1 MIKIK
6 KNRDQIDEKQ
16 KNQTITANLTKNLS
30 IFKKLYTH
38 PINSDLSIRTFSIPG
53 INQPA
58 ALLSIPSIVDKETID
73 ESILN
78 PLLMNKDETLDVQ
91 SYITT
96 LEITSET
103 IVQQITEKVNNGH
116 VALFIDEEKVAYV
129 INCAFFEHRSIES
142 SENEI
147 VLKGPKETFVE
158 SAEVNF
164 SLIRKNI
171 RNENLIFEKLQVSK
185 RGKDD
190 VYIGYIKNLTNED
203 LLTEVKH
210 RIQQINIDTIQNL
223 SILEQH
229 IEDNMGSI
237 FPSIL
242 YTERPDRSTTF
253 LMRGGIILLMDNS
266 SNSLIVPITFWDLFQ
281 SAEDDYLRLVNGRF
295 IRFIRIFS
303 IFITLLISAIYI
315 SVTTFH
321 PEMIPAELLL
331 AIANAKEKVPF
342 TPIIEILLMELA
354 FELIREAGLRVPL
367 AIGPTIGIVGALILG
382 QAAVEANIVS
392 PIVVIIVALSA
403 LSSFV
408 IGDIGLNFAIRF
420 ARFLFIIGAFLFGFY
435 GMVAVLMIG
444 LFYLVSITSFGI
456 PYFLPITPSYVAP
469 NQNAVNRKRVTDY
482 ILRPGY
488 LKPKDNTKQ

>member
-1 MIKIK
+1 M
-6 KNRDQIDEKQ
+6 
-16 KNQTITANLTKNLS
+16 
-30 IFKKLYTH
+30 
-38 PINSDLSIRTFSIPG
+38 
-53 INQPA
+53 
-58 ALLSIPSIVDKETID
+58 
-73 ESILN
+73 
-78 PLLMNKDETLDVQ
+78 
-91 SYITT
+91 
-96 LEITSET
+96 
-103 IVQQITEKVNNGH
+103 
-116 VALFIDEEKVAYV
+116 
-129 INCAFFEHRSIES
+129 
-142 SENEI
+142 
-147 VLKGPKETFVE
+147 
-158 SAEVNF
+158 
-164 SLIRKNI
+164 
-171 RNENLIFEKLQVSK
+171 QVSK

-203 LLTEVKH
+203 LLKQVKQ

-223 SILEQH
+223 AILEQH
-229 IEDNMGSI
+229 IEENSGSL

-253 LMRGGIILLMDNS
+253 LMRGSIILLMDNS

-295 IRFIRIFS
+295 IRFIRVLS
-303 IFITLLISAIYI
+303 VFITLLISSIYI

-392 PIVVIIVALSA
+392 PIVVIVVALSA

-408 IGDIGLNFAIRF
+408 IGDIGLNFAIRLV
-420 ARFLFIIGAFLFGFY
+420 RFLFIVGAYLFGFY
-435 GMVAVLMIG
+435 GMVAVLMVG

-469 NQNAVNRKRVTDY
+469 NQDAISRKRVTDH
-482 ILRPGY
+482 LFRPGY
-488 LKPKDNTKQ
+488 LKPKDDTKQ

>member
-1 MIKIK
+1 MIKIT
-6 KNRDQIDEKQ
+6 KNRDQNDDKQ
-16 KNQTITANLTKNLS
+16 KDQTISDNLTTTLTM
-30 IFKKLYTH
+30 FKKIYSH
-38 PINSDLSIRTFSIPG
+38 PINSDLAIRTFSIPG
-53 INQPA
+53 IKQTA
-58 ALLSIPSIVDKETID
+58 ALLSIPSIVDKVTID
-73 ESILN
+73 ESIMN
-78 PLLMNKDETLDVQ
+78 PLLTNEDETLDVKK
-91 SYITT
+91 YITT

-103 IVQQITEKVNNGH
+103 IIQQITEKVNNGH
-116 VALFIDEEKVAYV
+116 VALFIDGEKMAYV
-129 INCAFFEHRSIES
+129 INCAFFEHRTIES

-171 RNENLIFEKLQVSK
+171 RNENLVFEKMRVSE

-190 VYIGYIKNLTNED
+190 VYIGYIKDLTNDD
-203 LLTEVKH
+203 LLKEVKE
-210 RIQQINIDTIQNL
+210 RIQHINIDTIQNL
-223 SILEQH
+223 AILEQH
-229 IEDNMGSI
+229 IEENMESI

-253 LMRGGIILLMDNS
+253 LMRGSIILLMDNS
-266 SNSLIVPITFWDLFQ
+266 SNSLILPITFWDLFQ
-281 SAEDDYLRLVNGRF
+281 SAEDDYLRLLNGRF
-295 IRFIRIFS
+295 IRFIRILS
-303 IFITLLISAIYI
+303 VFITLLISAIYI

-392 PIVVIIVALSA
+392 PIVVIVVALSA

-408 IGDIGLNFAIRF
+408 IGDIGLNFAIRLV
-420 ARFLFIIGAFLFGFY
+420 RFLFIIGAYLFGFY

-444 LFYLVSITSFGI
+444 LFYLVSITSFGV
-456 PYFLPITPSYVAP
+456 PYFLPITPSYAAP
-469 NQNAVNRKRVTDY
+469 NQDAVSRKRVTDY
-482 ILRPGY
+482 LLRPGY
-488 LKPKDNTKQ
+488 LKPKDDTKQ